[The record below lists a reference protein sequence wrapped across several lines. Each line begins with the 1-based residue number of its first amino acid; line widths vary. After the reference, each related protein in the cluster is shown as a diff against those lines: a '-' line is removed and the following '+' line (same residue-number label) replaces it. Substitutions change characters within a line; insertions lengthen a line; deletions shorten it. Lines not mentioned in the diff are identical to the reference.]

1 MKTNHLAI
9 DTEDVILASW
19 TKGIN
24 AKYID
29 GFKALGDYPIDQPVS
44 FRGMTGRKIVEAC
57 EKQGR
62 DYYYVDT
69 GYLGNREK
77 RKIYHRVVKNGMQH
91 SKVIWDLPPDRWN
104 NLRLMSWKYNLRFPG
119 WKKDGKAI
127 LVVTPSEKPCKF
139 YGITRDDWVTSTLG
153 ELKKYTDRPIIV
165 RDKGKRH
172 ERIGNGSLYNQLDED
187 NIFAL
192 VTYNSIAAT
201 EAVHY
206 GIPAFAMA
214 PGAADAL
221 ILKDLSKIE
230 TPYYPHEEKVQQ
242 WLHWLAYCQFT
253 TQEME
258 LGHAYNVIKE
268 RGIE

>member
-104 NLRLMSWKYNLRFPG
+104 NLRLMS
-119 WKKDGKAI
+119 
-127 LVVTPSEKPCKF
+127 
-139 YGITRDDWVTSTLG
+139 
-153 ELKKYTDRPIIV
+153 
-165 RDKGKRH
+165 
-172 ERIGNGSLYNQLDED
+172 
-187 NIFAL
+187 
-192 VTYNSIAAT
+192 
-201 EAVHY
+201 
-206 GIPAFAMA
+206 
-214 PGAADAL
+214 
-221 ILKDLSKIE
+221 
-230 TPYYPHEEKVQQ
+230 
-242 WLHWLAYCQFT
+242 
-253 TQEME
+253 
-258 LGHAYNVIKE
+258 
-268 RGIE
+268 